1 MILRMPRSLPYP
13 SPGYDGVLRTLEQPL
28 GRIHLAGDY
37 LGGSYTETA
46 IASGQAAALAVR
58 TALQTASVPVG

>member
-1 MILRMPRSLPYP
+1 MPRSLPYP
-13 SPGYDGVLRTLEQPL
+13 SPGYDGVLRTLARPL

-46 IASGQAAALAVR
+46 IGSGQAAALAVR